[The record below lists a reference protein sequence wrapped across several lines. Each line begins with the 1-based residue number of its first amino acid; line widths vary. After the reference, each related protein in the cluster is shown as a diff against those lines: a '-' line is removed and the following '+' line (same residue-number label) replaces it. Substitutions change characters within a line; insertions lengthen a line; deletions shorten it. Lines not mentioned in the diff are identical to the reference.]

1 MDPLREENVN
11 KRRRRLLSYLMLVAI
26 SLFLVVFVIYRI
38 VYNYPKLQDLAPL
51 ILEGHNKLLVL
62 APHSDDETLSSAGVI
77 LAAQRLGME
86 VNVVIAT
93 NGDGYLFATME
104 EFHQVNPTA
113 ADYIRMGNLRQQ
125 ESLNALEV
133 LGVDPGQVNFLSYPD
148 RGTPSLLLENWFRN
162 NPHLS
167 PYSETSKSPYQ
178 ITYNPNSVYA
188 GEDFL
193 EDVKSILD
201 VYRPDLILYPH
212 PDDVH
217 GDHWA
222 LGAFTR
228 LAVSM
233 LERENPDYR
242 PDLYAYLVHRRDYP
256 EPKRYQPELNLLPPR
271 RSYEIDSN
279 WYRWDLSEND
289 VALKDQAVRQ
299 YESQLTTLGY
309 LIYRFVR
316 QNEPFAKPQP
326 SMLVRLQMGESNEP
340 DTWQDNQ
347 GHGIEPVQLDPNR
360 DFITREMVGEADLVA
375 LYAARDDENRL
386 LLCARFREATDD
398 ILNYTLQAIEIG
410 TAGILHHHASN
421 HTVQEG
427 WHQIEVG
434 RHYVCDRIELSN
446 QIQPWALLV
455 GANVGGKGIGV
466 LDQIGWQLVY
476 TEELR

>member
-1 MDPLREENVN
+1 VN
-11 KRRRRLLSYLMLVAI
+11 NRIRRIFAYITLVAI
-26 SLFLVVFVIYRI
+26 SLFFVVFVIYRI

-51 ILEGHNKLLVL
+51 VLEGHNKLLVL
-62 APHSDDETLSSAGVI
+62 APHCDDEILSSAGVI

-86 VNVVIAT
+86 VNVVITT
-93 NGDGYLFATME
+93 NGDGYMFATME

-113 ADYIRMGNLRQQ
+113 ADYIRMGELRQQ

-133 LGVDPGQVNFLSYPD
+133 LGVDPGRVIFLSYPD
-148 RGTPSLLLENWFRN
+148 RGTPSLLLENWFRD
-162 NPHLS
+162 NPYLS

-178 ITYNPNSVYA
+178 ITYNPDSVYA

-193 EDVKSILD
+193 EDVKSILEE
-201 VYRPDLILYPH
+201 YRPDLILYPH

-222 LGAFTR
+222 LAAFTR
-228 LAVSM
+228 LVVSM

-242 PDLYAYLVHRRDYP
+242 PERYAYLVHRRDYP
-256 EPKRYQPELNLLPPR
+256 EPKRYQPKLNLLPPR

-326 SMLVRLQMGESNEP
+326 SRLVRLLLGEPNDP

-347 GHGIEPVQLDPNR
+347 RHGIEPVQLDPNR

-386 LLCARFREATDD
+386 LLCARFREETDD
-398 ILNYTLQAIEIG
+398 LLNYTLQAIEIG
-410 TAGILHHHASN
+410 TAGILHHLASN
-421 HTVQEG
+421 HTVQDG
-427 WHQIEVG
+427 WHQIEAG
-434 RHYVCDRIELSN
+434 RHYVCDRIELSD

-476 TEELR
+476 TEQLR

>member
-1 MDPLREENVN
+1 MN
-11 KRRRRLLSYLMLVAI
+11 KRNRLYLSYFILIVISLSLVAY
-26 SLFLVVFVIYRI
+26 VIYRI

-51 ILEGHNKLLVL
+51 VLEGHNKLLVL

-86 VNVVIAT
+86 VKVVIAT

-104 EFHQVNPTA
+104 EFHQVHPDA

-133 LGVDPGQVNFLSYPD
+133 LGVDPGQVIFLSYPD
-148 RGTPSLLLENWFRN
+148 RGIPSLLLENWSRN
-162 NPHLS
+162 NPHVS
-167 PYSETSKSPYQ
+167 PYSETSNSPYQ
-178 ITYNPNSVYA
+178 ITYNPSAVYA

-193 EDVKSILD
+193 ADVKSVLD
-201 VYRPDLILYPH
+201 EYRPDLILYPH

-228 LAVSM
+228 LAVSL

-242 PDLYAYLVHRRDYP
+242 PDRYAYLVHRRDYP
-256 EPKRYQPELNLLPPR
+256 EPKQYLPERSLLPPR
-271 RSYEIDSN
+271 RSYDIDSD
-279 WYRWDLSEND
+279 WYSWDLSEND
-289 VALKDQAVRQ
+289 VVLKDQAVRQ

-309 LIYRFVR
+309 LIYTFVR

-326 SMLVRLQMGESNEP
+326 GVLIRLDKGDSNDP
-340 DTWQDNQ
+340 DTWQDHQ
-347 GHGIEPVQLDPNR
+347 GQGIGPVQLDPNR

-375 LYAARDDENRL
+375 LYAAHDDENRL
-386 LLCARFREATDD
+386 LLCARFREETDD
-398 ILNYTLQAIEIG
+398 LLNYTLQAIEIG
-410 TAGILHHHASN
+410 TAGIVHHQASN
-421 HTVQEG
+421 NNVQDG
-427 WHQIEVG
+427 WRQLEVG
-434 RHYVCDRIELSN
+434 RHFICNRIELSN

-455 GANVGGKGIGV
+455 GANVGGRGIGV
-466 LDQIGWQLVY
+466 LDQIGWQLVHV
-476 TEELR
+476 EELR

>member
-1 MDPLREENVN
+1 
-11 KRRRRLLSYLMLVAI
+11 
-26 SLFLVVFVIYRI
+26 
-38 VYNYPKLQDLAPL
+38 
-51 ILEGHNKLLVL
+51 
-62 APHSDDETLSSAGVI
+62 
-77 LAAQRLGME
+77 
-86 VNVVIAT
+86 
-93 NGDGYLFATME
+93 
-104 EFHQVNPTA
+104 
-113 ADYIRMGNLRQQ
+113 
-125 ESLNALEV
+125 
-133 LGVDPGQVNFLSYPD
+133 
-148 RGTPSLLLENWFRN
+148 
-162 NPHLS
+162 
-167 PYSETSKSPYQ
+167 
-178 ITYNPNSVYA
+178 
-188 GEDFL
+188 
-193 EDVKSILD
+193 

-233 LERENPDYR
+233 LERENPDYL

-256 EPKRYQPELNLLPPR
+256 EPKRFQPQYDLLPPR

-279 WYRWDLSEND
+279 WYRWDLSEKD

-309 LIYRFVR
+309 LIYSFVR
-316 QNEPFAKPQP
+316 QTEPFAKPQP
-326 SMLVRLQMGESNEP
+326 STLVRLQKGESNDP
-340 DTWQDNQ
+340 DTWQDKQ
-347 GHGIEPVQLDPNR
+347 GQGIEPVQLDPNR

-386 LLCARFREATDD
+386 LLCARFREETDD
-398 ILNYTLQAIEIG
+398 LLNYSIQAIEIG

-421 HTVQEG
+421 DTVQDG

-434 RHYVCDRIELSN
+434 RHSICDRIELSN

-455 GANVGGKGIGV
+455 GANVGGRGVGV

>member
-1 MDPLREENVN
+1 VS
-11 KRRRRLLSYLMLVAI
+11 KRRRLFLSYLMLVVL
-26 SLFLVVFVIYRI
+26 SLFLVIYVTYRI

-51 ILEGHNKLLVL
+51 ILDGHKKLLVV
-62 APHSDDETLSSAGVI
+62 APHCDDETLSSAGVI
-77 LAAQRLGME
+77 QAAQRLGME

-104 EFHQVNPTA
+104 EFHQIFPEA
-113 ADYIRMGNLRQQ
+113 EDYIRMGNLRQQ

-133 LGVDPGQVNFLSYPD
+133 LGVDPDQVIFLSYPD
-148 RGTPSLLLENWFRN
+148 RGTPSLLLENWSKN
-162 NPHLS
+162 NPHMS
-167 PYSETSKSPYQ
+167 PYSETSNSPYQ

-201 VYRPDLILYPH
+201 GYSPDLILYPH

-222 LGAFTR
+222 LSAFTR

-233 LERENPDYR
+233 LERENPDYN

-256 EPKRYQPELNLLPPR
+256 EPRRYQPGLNLLPPR
-271 RSYEIDSN
+271 RSYEIDN
-279 WYRWDLSEND
+279 KWYRWDLSEND
-289 VALKDQAVRQ
+289 VALKDEAVRQ

-309 LIYRFVR
+309 LLYRFVR

-326 SMLVRLQMGESNEP
+326 GKLIRLQKGDSNNP
-340 DTWQDNQ
+340 DTWQDHLGN
-347 GHGIEPVQLDPNR
+347 GIEPVQLDPNR

-375 LYAARDDENRL
+375 LYAARDNENRL
-386 LLCARFREATDD
+386 LLCARFRVETDD
-398 ILNYTLQAIEIG
+398 LLIYTLQAIEIG
-410 TAGILHHHASN
+410 EEGILHHHASN
-421 HTVQEG
+421 HPVEVG
-427 WHQIEVG
+427 WHQIEIG

-446 QIQPWALLV
+446 PVQPWALLV
-455 GANVGGKGIGV
+455 GANVGGEGIGV

-476 TEELR
+476 TQELR